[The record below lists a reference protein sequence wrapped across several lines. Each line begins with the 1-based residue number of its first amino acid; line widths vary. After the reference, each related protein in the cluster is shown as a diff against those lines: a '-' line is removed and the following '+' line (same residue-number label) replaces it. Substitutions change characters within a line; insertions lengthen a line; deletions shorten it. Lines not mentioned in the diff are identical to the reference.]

1 MGTTYTEQW
10 TDTPLADIIPS
21 YIYKEFQDDPNVIA
35 FSDGINSLAQGY
47 LDWFNQTPMAVY
59 TNANV
64 SGPLLD
70 WVGVNLYGIAR
81 PVISTSS
88 TSSTGELATNV
99 LGEHTLGTL
108 TVNKGGTAQVANDDI
123 YKRTLTWLLYRG
135 DGVQMSVEW
144 LRRRIARFLYGVD
157 GTDIDVGL
165 IVNVSIVLNEPSGFA
180 NRTYGAYNT
189 YPYDTN
195 ALDGF
200 FAPPQHQFVITIPA
214 GTSSNYFLSLFNSGY
229 LPAPFQMTYITGVS

>member
-108 TVNKGGTAQVANDDI
+108 TVINGGTAQVANDDI
-123 YKRTLTWLLYRG
+123 YKRTLTWFLYRG

-144 LRRRIARFLYGVD
+144 LRRRITRFLYGVD

-165 IVNVSIVLNEPSGFA
+165 IVNVSIEVSSSF
-180 NRTYGAYNT
+180 RKGAYNT
-189 YPYDTN
+189 TFYNTIAYDSLSGPLN
-195 ALDGF
+195 
-200 FAPPQHQFVITIPA
+200 HQAIITVPNTTF
-214 GTSSNYFLSLFNSGY
+214 GQTFQSLFNAAI
-229 LPAPFQMTYITGVS
+229 LPTPFQMTYSVELG